1 MKEVIGGK
9 VGLTKQFKFKSKQL
23 RQGRSDQ
30 SKQFMLL
37 LTSCSP
43 AVHLLLR
50 KGKEQNL
57 NTSGQSMRFL
67 IPNLIVLV
75 K

>member
-1 MKEVIGGK
+1 MEEVIGGK
-9 VGLTKQFKFKSKQL
+9 AGLTKQFKFKSKQL

-43 AVHLLLR
+43 PAEKR
-50 KGKEQNL
+50 KRTKSEHQWTIDAL
-57 NTSGQSMRFL
+57 PYSQSDCFSK
-67 IPNLIVLV
+67 I